1 MSTTCTRITRREQ
14 KIARTRANKLLHDM
28 QKELEGTYKMT
39 FRIAGSGCW
48 GTMVKD
54 PEGKYDLDY
63 QIIITKNSKDYE
75 KSVIKKPRHVKD
87 TIRSAFDT
95 LRNKGES
102 FENSTTAITLVN
114 KNESVPY
121 SIDFVILTEID
132 GRMNIIKQNKHV
144 NSPTYTWNQ
153 LPQHY
158 TESYSYF
165 KGLGPEE
172 KKEIIDKVIVRK
184 CKEKYHSDSNISSS
198 EILIQEINN
207 YRRNHS

>member
-1 MSTTCTRITRREQ
+1 MNLPCERISRKEQ
-14 KIARTRANKLLHDM
+14 KIARTRANRLLCDLRKKL
-28 QKELEGTYKMT
+28 KGTYKMT
-39 FRIAGSGCW
+39 FRLAGSGSW
-48 GTMVKD
+48 GTMVRD
-54 PEGKYDLDY
+54 PNGKYDLDY

-75 KSVIKKPRHVKD
+75 KSVINGPRHVKD

-144 NSPTYTWNQ
+144 NPPIYTWNQ
-153 LPQHY
+153 LPQHFDKTY
-158 TESYSYF
+158 RYF
-165 KGLGPEE
+165 KGLEPEE
-172 KKEIIDKVIVRK
+172 KRKIIDKVIIRK
-184 CKEKYHSDSNISSS
+184 CKEKYHSNSDISSS
-198 EILIQEINN
+198 EILVQEINKHKQMN
-207 YRRNHS
+207 S